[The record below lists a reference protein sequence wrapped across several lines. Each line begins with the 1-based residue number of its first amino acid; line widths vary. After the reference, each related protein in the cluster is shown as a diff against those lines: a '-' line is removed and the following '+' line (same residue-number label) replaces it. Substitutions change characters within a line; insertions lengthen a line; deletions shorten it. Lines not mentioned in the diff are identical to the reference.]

1 MQAQGARTQQQ
12 RVMDR
17 QESKIEQLKASL
29 AKRDAELVAQRVSA
43 QQMQDERTAA
53 ESWLDH

>member
-1 MQAQGARTQQQ
+1 
-12 RVMDR
+12 MDR
-17 QESKIEQLKASL
+17 QEAKIEQLKGSL
-29 AKRDAELVAQRVSA
+29 AKRDAELAAQRVSA